1 MKKFLEYFYLFSKL
15 TTVLVLFL
23 ALIGIGFVFY
33 KTYTNQNK
41 TAKLKDTQNNNLTQ
55 QINKNYSE
63 IKSIE
68 SKLNKSQQSIIRLIK
83 DLEKK
88 SSKIIN
94 QEYNSDLE
102 NSINTITQSLSELS
116 NEILLIK
123 KQINSNVV
131 NLPDENYKLKNS
143 KIDIIKI
150 IKNKYENN
158 FSFDDEL
165 ELLQSLSPS
174 SKKIYFEKI
183 RIDILK
189 KFKGYSDLELMFEEE
204 MENFIKENLIKKSKN
219 IFYKTV
225 LLYVDIE
232 PSSESITHDEN
243 VSLLIEIKKSIKEKN
258 INKAYN
264 KLLLINDYKTKFPN
278 THSEILKYIEFNKTL
293 KELI

>member
-123 KQINSNVV
+123 KQI
-131 NLPDENYKLKNS
+131 L
-143 KIDIIKI
+143 
-150 IKNKYENN
+150 
-158 FSFDDEL
+158 
-165 ELLQSLSPS
+165 
-174 SKKIYFEKI
+174 
-183 RIDILK
+183 
-189 KFKGYSDLELMFEEE
+189 
-204 MENFIKENLIKKSKN
+204 
-219 IFYKTV
+219 
-225 LLYVDIE
+225 
-232 PSSESITHDEN
+232 
-243 VSLLIEIKKSIKEKN
+243 
-258 INKAYN
+258 
-264 KLLLINDYKTKFPN
+264 
-278 THSEILKYIEFNKTL
+278 
-293 KELI
+293 